1 MDVQGQGDGRIFDA
15 DEQRGWEGLE
25 NWKIFMDVICVSPPK
40 IYNVMYELKT
50 TEELCLM
57 ALKTEAKFEGKLTS
71 VFKNEK
77 MLFFYTESILDIFF
91 FGTL

>member
-15 DEQRGWEGLE
+15 DEQRGWGGLE
-25 NWKIFMDVICVSPPK
+25 IWKIFMDVIRVSPPK

-57 ALKTEAKFEGKLTS
+57 ALKTAAKFERKLTS
-71 VFKNEK
+71 VFKNDMRNLTNFQSEK
-77 MLFFYTESILDIFF
+77 
-91 FGTL
+91 